1 MLDALEA
8 TCTTSGFMCWI
19 TTMYS
24 KLNLSGLIWN
34 YPEAR
39 CSYKIGDADDVE
51 QSCKARLTACTG
63 MSKPLFLRSGL
74 ACLLTF
80 SVLS

>member
-39 CSYKIGDADDVE
+39 CSYKIGDANAVE
-51 QSCKARLTACTG
+51 QSCKPRLTARTG
-63 MSKPLFLRSGL
+63 MPNHLFLGSRL
-74 ACLLTF
+74 ALLPF